1 MPAAS
6 KWLARLLLGQ
16 LGKVPA
22 ADLAQLVRAA
32 GAELPGL
39 HLPRSDRRQ
48 RDVAAVSRAIELRTL
63 TPLEA
68 WRVVGLVKKVAR

>member
-22 ADLAQLVRAA
+22 EEIVQLLV
-32 GAELPGL
+32 GAKLPAL
-39 HLPRSDRRQ
+39 HLARSDRRQ

>member
-6 KWLARLLLGQ
+6 KWLTRLLLGQ

-22 ADLAQLVRAA
+22 EDIVGLLA
-32 GAELPGL
+32 GAALPAL
-39 HLPRSDRRQ
+39 HLARSDRRQ

-68 WRVVGLVKKVAR
+68 WRVAGKAKVAR